1 MLLRVFLLL
10 FLVTSLGAAT
20 TNDPSEE
27 FVAAYRSFKEAE
39 RLDQVGR
46 KEEAITK
53 YRYAENHLIDISNN
67 YPNWQKPIVEYRL
80 SKIRNNLARIG
91 ASSAS
96 GAPPAY
102 STGGRASSDND
113 SSPLESGRGDA
124 SRSADEERREE
135 PRYAESS
142 HESQRYGSEPPPTEM
157 PPSTRS
163 PAPDSEGPEPAPQA
177 ASKRAS
183 DIPTLS
189 IIPPAPRTA
198 PSNSKELLK
207 LQKQLKQTEAELEKA
222 HNDIV
227 DKTAELDHSKVSL
240 VETKAQLTKTERQMV
255 DLKSDLEKSRTESL
269 QREVV
274 LKKSLQQLE
283 GKVAAL
289 SADKEVMME
298 ENSGLQQRLQ
308 QTANSLATAFNNKN
322 LLEQLQLEVNAGKN
336 ASAALHEQLSAAQ
349 RERDEAH
356 AESATLAEQ
365 IKQASAALIV
375 AEKKGQDLEATQNQV
390 TTLQQQL
397 QQTNGSLAEAQ
408 QKNAEMDALKIRL
421 AALTAEG
428 LNKEKMLADVQAA
441 NKTLQTSQKNL
452 LDDLQKKLVAAQ
464 ADQEVLNEERGNIAA
479 RLKQTTEELAS
490 LKKSGADA
498 TRMQQQMEGLAQ
510 ELEKNKKQ
518 LSEAQASQMETETIQ
533 KQALVELEGK
543 YRVAVM
549 ERQSME
555 MKKGELEKQLTTA
568 NEKMKS
574 LMAQPV
580 SNVAAAQSNLQQS
593 QAELQAAKKQ
603 LEESEKK
610 IAALEKAG
618 PERDHFLQ
626 DKEKELAV
634 ARDEAGKF
642 QKELLSAQQ
651 QLTSIQEEVKN
662 RDDHYNDL
670 KKQLDQKNE
679 EIAAL
684 QKKGTPEAG
693 QEKIVAENELLKG
706 VVMRELK
713 AEAKRQQVRKLIME
727 DLDKLKVKSDT
738 LSLQLRKLAKPVKL
752 TAEERM
758 LFKDK
763 LPLPPESEQDEEKLI
778 VAVEA
783 SKNEKNAAT
792 TNVPMLLGG
801 TNAVAGATPA
811 ATSGAN
817 TNNVTDTNAP
827 TGMKKKE
834 EGKNIKKETPVDQE
848 KYRTALNKAKEQF
861 EHQNYAEA
869 EKNFQDALSASPND
883 YITLSNLGVV
893 EFQLGKMS
901 EAESTLK
908 QACAQDPKKSFAFT
922 TLGIVHYRQER
933 FDDAEKVL
941 RQAVAINDQ
950 DFTAHNYLGIVLAAS
965 GKSKAGE
972 SEIMKSIEINPS
984 YADAHFNLAVI
995 YATGKPPAKEMAK
1008 VHYKKAVALG
1018 APADATLEKLIN

>member
-1 MLLRVFLLL
+1 MLFRVLLLL

-46 KEEAITK
+46 KDEAITK

-91 ASSAS
+91 ASSDA
-96 GAPPAY
+96 GTPPV
-102 STGGRASSDND
+102 SSSGGRASASNDND
-113 SSPLESGRGDA
+113 RSPPENGRVDAPRSS
-124 SRSADEERREE
+124 DEGQREE
-135 PRYAESS
+135 PRYGESS
-142 HESQRYGSEPPPTEM
+142 HESPRYGSEPPPTEAQ
-157 PPSTRS
+157 PSARS
-163 PAPDSEGPEPAPQA
+163 SVPESDGPEPAPQT

-189 IIPPAPRTA
+189 IIPPASRGTPF
-198 PSNSKELLK
+198 NSKELLQ

-227 DKTAELDHSKVSL
+227 DKTAELDHSKISL

-255 DLKSDLEKSRTESL
+255 DLKNDLEKTRAGTL
-269 QREVV
+269 QREAA

-308 QTANSLATAFNNKN
+308 QTANSLVAASNNKN
-322 LLEQLQLEVNAGKN
+322 LLEQLQVEVNAEKN
-336 ASAALHEQLSAAQ
+336 ASAALHEQLSTAQ
-349 RERDEAH
+349 RERDAAH

-365 IKQASAALIV
+365 MKQASASLV
-375 AEKKGQDLEATQNQV
+375 AAEQKGHDLEAVQAQV

-428 LNKEKMLADVQAA
+428 ANQEKVLAGTQAA
-441 NKTLQTSQKNL
+441 NQALQTAQKNL
-452 LDDLQKKLVAAQ
+452 LDDLQKKLVAAR
-464 ADQEVLNEERGNIAA
+464 ADQEVLNEERANIEI
-479 RLKQTTEELAS
+479 RLKETSEEVTS
-490 LKKSGADA
+490 LRKVGADA
-498 TRMQQQMEGLAQ
+498 TRMQHQMEGLTQ
-510 ELEKNKKQ
+510 ELDKNKKQ

-533 KQALVELEGK
+533 RQALVELEGK
-543 YRVAVM
+543 YRLAVV

-555 MKKGELEKQLTTA
+555 TKKGELEQQLTAA

-580 SNVAAAQSNLQQS
+580 PNVAAAQSDLQHS

-603 LEESEKK
+603 LEDSEKK
-610 IAALEKAG
+610 IAALEKAE
-618 PERDHFLQ
+618 PKKSQLLQ
-626 DKEKELAV
+626 EKEKELV
-634 ARDEAGKF
+634 AAREEAGKF
-642 QKELLSAQQ
+642 QKELLRAQQ
-651 QLTSIQEEVKN
+651 QLTSIQDEVKN

-693 QEKIVAENELLKG
+693 KIVAENELLKG

-713 AEAKRQQVRKLIME
+713 AEAKRQQIRKLVVE

-738 LSLQLRKLAKPVKL
+738 LSLQLRKLAKPVRL
-752 TAEERM
+752 TDEERA
-758 LFKDK
+758 LFKGK

-783 SKNEKNAAT
+783 SKSEKNPA
-792 TNVPMLLGG
+792 L
-801 TNAVAGATPA
+801 TNAVSGATPA
-811 ATSGAN
+811 ATPASG

-827 TGMKKKE
+827 IGMKKKE
-834 EGKNIKKETPVDQE
+834 EGKDVKKETSVDQE
-848 KYRTALNKAKEQF
+848 KYHTSLNKAKEQF

-908 QACAQDPKKSFAFT
+908 KACAQDSKKSFAFT

-984 YADAHFNLAVI
+984 YADAHFNIAVI

-1008 VHYKKAVALG
+1008 THYKKAVALG
-1018 APADATLEKLIN
+1018 APADTTLEKLIN

>member
-1 MLLRVFLLL
+1 MFFRVLLLL
-10 FLVTSLGAAT
+10 FIVTSLGAAT

-46 KEEAITK
+46 KDEAIIK
-53 YRYAENHLIDISNN
+53 YRYAENHLVDISNN

-91 ASSAS
+91 ASSDAGGLPPSSSLGRTSAS
-96 GAPPAY
+96 NENDRAPSENSRVDAL
-102 STGGRASSDND
+102 RSSD
-113 SSPLESGRGDA
+113 EGQ
-124 SRSADEERREE
+124 REE
-135 PRYAESS
+135 PRYGESS
-142 HESQRYGSEPPPTEM
+142 HESPRYGAEPPPAEM

-163 PAPDSEGPEPAPQA
+163 AAPESDGPEPSPQA
-177 ASKRAS
+177 TSKRAS

-189 IIPPAPRTA
+189 IIPPVPRSGA
-198 PSNSKELLK
+198 SNKELLQ

-227 DKTAELDHSKVSL
+227 DKTAELDHSKISL
-240 VETKAQLTKTERQMV
+240 VETKAQLTKTERQIV
-255 DLKSDLEKSRTESL
+255 DLKNDLEKDRAGSL
-269 QREVV
+269 QREAA

-308 QTANSLATAFNNKN
+308 QTANSLVAASNNKN
-322 LLEQLQLEVNAGKN
+322 LLEQLQVEVNAEKN

-356 AESATLAEQ
+356 AESATLAEEM
-365 IKQASAALIV
+365 KQASASLV
-375 AEKKGQDLEATQNQV
+375 AAEQKGHDLAAVQTQV
-390 TTLQQQL
+390 TALQQQL
-397 QQTNGSLAEAQ
+397 QQANSSLAEAQ
-408 QKNAEMDALKIRL
+408 KKNAEMDALKVRL

-428 LNKEKMLADVQAA
+428 TNKEKMLADAQAA
-441 NKTLQTSQKNL
+441 NKNLQASQKST

-464 ADQEVLNEERGNIAA
+464 ADQEVLNEERVNMEA
-479 RLKQTTEELAS
+479 RLKQTSEEVAS

-498 TRMQQQMEGLAQ
+498 ARVQHQMEGLAQ

-518 LSEAQASQMETETIQ
+518 LSEAQASEMETATIQ
-533 KQALVELEGK
+533 RQALVELEGK
-543 YRVAVM
+543 YRIAVM

-555 MKKGELEKQLTTA
+555 AKKGELEQQLTAA

-580 SNVAAAQSNLQQS
+580 PNVAAAQSDLQRS

-610 IAALEKAG
+610 IAALEKAA
-618 PERDHFLQ
+618 PEKSQLLQ
-626 DKEKELAV
+626 DKEKELAA

-651 QLTSIQEEVKN
+651 QLTSIQNEVKN

-693 QEKIVAENELLKG
+693 QDKIVAENELLKG

-713 AEAKRQQVRKLIME
+713 AEAKRQQIKKLVVE

-738 LSLQLRKLAKPVKL
+738 LSLQLRKLAKPVRL
-752 TAEERM
+752 TDEERA

-783 SKNEKNAAT
+783 SKNEKSPAL
-792 TNVPMLLGG
+792 TNSV
-801 TNAVAGATPA
+801 TGATPA
-811 ATSGAN
+811 SG
-817 TNNVTDTNAP
+817 TNNVMPAKAP
-827 TGMKKKE
+827 TEVKKKE
-834 EGKNIKKETPVDQE
+834 EGKDVKKENPIDQG
-848 KYRTALNKAKEQF
+848 KYRTSLNKAKEQF

-908 QACAQDPKKSFAFT
+908 KACVQDPKKSFAFT

-972 SEIMKSIEINPS
+972 SEIMKSIEINPN

-1008 VHYKKAVALG
+1008 THYKKAVALG
-1018 APADATLEKLIN
+1018 APGDPTLEKLIN

>member
-1 MLLRVFLLL
+1 MIIRVFLLL
-10 FLVTSLGAAT
+10 FLVASLGAAPA
-20 TNDPSEE
+20 NDPSEE

-46 KEEAITK
+46 KDEAIVK

-91 ASSAS
+91 ASPDLGGPSAS
-96 GAPPAY
+96 S
-102 STGGRASSDND
+102 STRASASNDND
-113 SSPLESGRGDA
+113 RSPPENGRVDAPRSS
-124 SRSADEERREE
+124 DEGQREE

-142 HESQRYGSEPPPTEM
+142 HESPRYGSEPPPTEAQ
-157 PPSTRS
+157 PSARS
-163 PAPDSEGPEPAPQA
+163 SVPESDGPEPAPQT

-189 IIPPAPRTA
+189 IIPPASRGTPF
-198 PSNSKELLK
+198 NSKELLQ

-227 DKTAELDHSKVSL
+227 DKTAELDHSKISL

-255 DLKSDLEKSRTESL
+255 DLKNDLEKSRAGTL
-269 QREVV
+269 QREAA

-308 QTANSLATAFNNKN
+308 QTANSLAAAFNNKN
-322 LLEQLQLEVNAGKN
+322 LLEQLQVEVSAEKN

-349 RERDEAH
+349 RERDAAH

-365 IKQASAALIV
+365 MKQASASLV
-375 AEKKGQDLEATQNQV
+375 AAEQKGHDLEAVQAQV

-428 LNKEKMLADVQAA
+428 ANQEKVLAGTQAA
-441 NKTLQTSQKNL
+441 NEALQTAQKNL
-452 LDDLQKKLVAAQ
+452 LDDLQKKLVAAR
-464 ADQEVLNEERGNIAA
+464 ADQEVLNEERANMEA
-479 RLKQTTEELAS
+479 RLKQTSEELAS

-498 TRMQQQMEGLAQ
+498 TRVQHQMEGLAQ
-510 ELEKNKKQ
+510 ELDKNKKQ
-518 LSEAQASQMETETIQ
+518 LSGAQASEMETATIQ
-533 KQALVELEGK
+533 RQALVELEGK

-555 MKKGELEKQLTTA
+555 AKKGELEQQMTAA

-580 SNVAAAQSNLQQS
+580 PNVAAAQSDLQNS

-603 LEESEKK
+603 LEDSEKK
-610 IAALEKAG
+610 IAALEKAE
-618 PERDHFLQ
+618 PEKSQLLQ
-626 DKEKELAV
+626 EKEKELV
-634 ARDEAGKF
+634 AAREEAGKF

-651 QLTSIQEEVKN
+651 QLTSIQDEVKN

-693 QEKIVAENELLKG
+693 KIVAENELLKG

-713 AEAKRQQVRKLIME
+713 AEAKRQQIRKLVVE

-738 LSLQLRKLAKPVKL
+738 LSLQLRKLAKPVRL
-752 TAEERM
+752 TDEERA

-763 LPLPPESEQDEEKLI
+763 LPLPPENEQDEEKLI
-778 VAVEA
+778 IAVEA
-783 SKNEKNAAT
+783 SKNPA
-792 TNVPMLLGG
+792 L
-801 TNAVAGATPA
+801 TNAVTGATPA
-811 ATSGAN
+811 ATPASG
-817 TNNVTDTNAP
+817 TNNVTATNAA
-827 TGMKKKE
+827 TEVKKKE
-834 EGKNIKKETPVDQE
+834 EGDKKGAAVDQE
-848 KYRTALNKAKEQF
+848 KYHTSLNKAKEQF

-908 QACAQDPKKSFAFT
+908 KACAQDPKKSFAFT

-972 SEIMKSIEINPS
+972 SEIMKAIEINPS

-1008 VHYKKAVALG
+1008 THYKKAVALG

>member
-1 MLLRVFLLL
+1 MLYRVLLLL

-46 KEEAITK
+46 KDEAITK
-53 YRYAENHLIDISNN
+53 YRYAENHLVDISNN

-80 SKIRNNLARIG
+80 SKIRNNLSRIG
-91 ASSAS
+91 SSPDS
-96 GAPPAY
+96 GGPPAY
-102 STGGRASSDND
+102 PSGGRVSASNDNDRSPSENSRVDAPRSSD
-113 SSPLESGRGDA
+113 EGQ
-124 SRSADEERREE
+124 REE
-135 PRYAESS
+135 PRYAESN
-142 HESQRYGSEPPPTEM
+142 HESPRYGAEAPPTEM

-163 PAPDSEGPEPAPQA
+163 APPESDGPEPAPQA

-189 IIPPAPRTA
+189 IIPPAPRNA
-198 PSNSKELLK
+198 PSNKELLQ

-227 DKTAELDHSKVSL
+227 DKTAELDHSKISL

-255 DLKSDLEKSRTESL
+255 DLKNDLEKGRAGTL
-269 QREVV
+269 QREAA

-308 QTANSLATAFNNKN
+308 QTANSLVAASNNKN
-322 LLEQLQLEVNAGKN
+322 LLEQLQVEVNAGKN
-336 ASAALHEQLSAAQ
+336 ASAALHQQLSAAQ

-365 IKQASAALIV
+365 MKQASASLV
-375 AEKKGQDLEATQNQV
+375 AAEQKGHDLAAMQTQV
-390 TTLQQQL
+390 ITLQQQL
-397 QQTNGSLAEAQ
+397 QHANGSLAEAQ
-408 QKNAEMDALKIRL
+408 KKNAEMDALKVRL

-428 LNKEKMLADVQAA
+428 SNKEKMLVDAQEA
-441 NKTLQTSQKNL
+441 NKNLQASQKST

-464 ADQEVLNEERGNIAA
+464 ADQEVLNEERVNMEA
-479 RLKQTTEELAS
+479 RLKQTSEEVAS
-490 LKKSGADA
+490 LKKSGADVA
-498 TRMQQQMEGLAQ
+498 RMQHQMDGLAQ
-510 ELEKNKKQ
+510 ELDKNKKQ
-518 LSEAQASQMETETIQ
+518 LSEAQASEMETGTIQ
-533 KQALVELEGK
+533 RQALVELEGK

-555 MKKGELEKQLTTA
+555 KKKGELEQQLTAA

-574 LMAQPV
+574 LMVQPV
-580 SNVAAAQSNLQQS
+580 PNVAAAQSDLQRS
-593 QAELQAAKKQ
+593 QAQLQAAKKQ

-610 IAALEKAG
+610 IAALETAV
-618 PERDHFLQ
+618 PEKSQLLQ
-626 DKEKELAV
+626 DKEKELAA

-642 QKELLSAQQ
+642 QKELLGAQQ
-651 QLTSIQEEVKN
+651 QLTSIQDEVKN

-693 QEKIVAENELLKG
+693 QDKIVAENELLKG
-706 VVMRELK
+706 VVIRELK
-713 AEAKRQQVRKLIME
+713 AEAKRQQIRKLVVE

-738 LSLQLRKLAKPVKL
+738 LSLQLRKLAKPVRL
-752 TAEERM
+752 TDEERA

-763 LPLPPESEQDEEKLI
+763 LPLPPESQQDEDKLI

-783 SKNEKNAAT
+783 SKNGKNAAAINT
-792 TNVPMLLGG
+792 PAVSPSPANG
-801 TNAVAGATPA
+801 VAGATPA
-811 ATSGAN
+811 ATPESG
-817 TNNVTDTNAP
+817 TNNVTTTNAP
-827 TGMKKKE
+827 TEMKKKE
-834 EGKNIKKETPVDQE
+834 KGDKKENPIDQE
-848 KYRTALNKAKEQF
+848 KYCAALNKAKEQF

-869 EKNFQDALSASPND
+869 EKNFQDALNASPND

-908 QACAQDPKKSFAFT
+908 KACAQDPKKSFSFT

-972 SEIMKSIEINPS
+972 SEIMKSIEVNPS

-1008 VHYKKAVALG
+1008 AHYKKAVALG
-1018 APADATLEKLIN
+1018 APADAALEKLIN